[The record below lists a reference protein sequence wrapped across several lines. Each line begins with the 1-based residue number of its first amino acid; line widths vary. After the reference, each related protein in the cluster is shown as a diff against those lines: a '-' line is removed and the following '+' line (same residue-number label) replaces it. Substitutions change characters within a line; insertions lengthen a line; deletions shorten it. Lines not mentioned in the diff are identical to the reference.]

1 LGAKERELFIINSV
15 IEPVMIPVIIL
26 LILVRNKRN
35 ISVTMILEV
44 QRGKLGL
51 FANKNTINTFN
62 LQRLMMNGVYLDEIG
77 SSGTHKHHLTGPHI
91 HAKPRMAL
99 GVRW

>member
-1 LGAKERELFIINSV
+1 LGAKEMELFIINSV

-26 LILVRNKRN
+26 LILVRNNRN

-44 QRGKLGL
+44 HRGKLGL
-51 FANKNTINTFN
+51 FVNKNTINTFN
-62 LQRLMMNGVYLDEIG
+62 LQRLMMNGVYPDEIG
-77 SSGTHKHHLTGPHI
+77 SSGTHRHHLIGPHI
-91 HAKPRMAL
+91 HAKPRIAL